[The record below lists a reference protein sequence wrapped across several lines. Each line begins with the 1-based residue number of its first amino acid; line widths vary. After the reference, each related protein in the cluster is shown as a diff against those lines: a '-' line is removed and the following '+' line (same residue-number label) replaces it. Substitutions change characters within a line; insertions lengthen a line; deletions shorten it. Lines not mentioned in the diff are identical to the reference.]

1 MRAALRRPI
10 AVGMAAA
17 CTMSVSAHTIGG
29 SGDRLSSSRILFF
42 GDLDGTLLGG
52 APELAT
58 FCEHWLTIERPSGS
72 MLAYNTGRCYTQY
85 CQGMN
90 SGLPGMHLGGALRG
104 VLPTPDVLITGDGT
118 EVRWLVDRAS
128 ADMSIDTEWRA
139 RIREHWWSSGLRA
152 AVIARMAADDQ
163 GIIPDLNSPANTDL
177 PGGEARHAITL
188 ADAAQAR
195 RLCADLQC
203 EFSRSGVTFY
213 TLDGWGQPK
222 PTLIVAI
229 PSIAGKANAAHYVR
243 AKLGFESSECVAA
256 GDSSNDASMLEAGMP
271 FIVVANASE
280 DLLEQAAAK
289 PSAQHHY
296 RASGSHA
303 SGCVEGLLHFRSVRV
318 R

>member
-1 MRAALRRPI
+1 MTAPLGILCLPTTAMRALRRPI

-52 APELAT
+52 APGLAT

-195 RLCADLQC
+195 RLCADLQR

-222 PTLIVAI
+222 PKPNPIDRGQGERGTLRSRQARLREQRVRRSGRFVERREHARGRYAI
-229 PSIAGKANAAHYVR
+229 HRSGQRERGSARAGGGKALRAAPLPR
-243 AKLGFESSECVAA
+243 ERL
-256 GDSSNDASMLEAGMP
+256 P
-271 FIVVANASE
+271 
-280 DLLEQAAAK
+280 
-289 PSAQHHY
+289 
-296 RASGSHA
+296 R
-303 SGCVEGLLHFRSVRV
+303 
-318 R
+318 